1 MNTFKI
7 ILILTVSIIAPRV
20 LWGNDAGVTFIGP
33 SNYIPRLDLPQNIP
47 LHSADSCKDC
57 HQEIYDQWRESM
69 HSKSSTNPIFQA
81 CWTVRNNQPFC
92 SNCHFPMLE
101 QKPKILRG
109 FKETGPLPFVAI
121 KNKDFDTML
130 IKEGVTCV
138 VCHLRNKTLYGPR
151 EIKEGEAPHPVKYDP
166 SFQKSEFCY
175 TCHSWGF
182 PRARVNQTCST
193 SDEYK
198 MSERKETCQDCH
210 MSRKEGFASLGRP
223 KRVYGMHDQKSSRS
237 PEELRNAL
245 KIELK
250 MGKDTYKPGDKVKAE
265 IKVTNTGAGHR
276 VPTG

>member
-1 MNTFKI
+1 MNRLKI
-7 ILILTVSIIAPRV
+7 ILVFVVGISASRV
-20 LWGNDAGVTFIGP
+20 LVGNDAGVTFIGP

-69 HSKSSTNPIFQA
+69 HSKSSTNPVFQA
-81 CWTVRNNQPFC
+81 CWTVRNNPPFC

-109 FKETGPLPFVAI
+109 F
-121 KNKDFDTML
+121 ML

-151 EIKEGEAPHPVKYDP
+151 EIKEGEAPHPVRYDP

-182 PRARVNQTCST
+182 PRARIKQTCST

-210 MSRKEGFASLGRP
+210 MSKKEGFASLGRP
-223 KRVYGMHDQKSSRS
+223 KHIYGMHDQKSSRN
-237 PEELRNAL
+237 PEELRQAL
-245 KIELK
+245 KVELK
-250 MGKDTYKPGDKVKAE
+250 TERDTYKPGDKLKAE
-265 IKVTNTGAGHR
+265 IRITNTGAGHR

>member
-1 MNTFKI
+1 M
-7 ILILTVSIIAPRV
+7 LTLKTISVLAVSIIIPCV

-33 SNYIPRLDLPQNIP
+33 SNYIPRLELPAGIP

-81 CWTVRNNQPFC
+81 CWTVKNNPPFC

-121 KNKDFDTML
+121 KNRDFDTML

-138 VCHLRNKTLYGPR
+138 VCHLRNKIMYGPR
-151 EIKEGEAPHPVKYDP
+151 KIKEGEAPHPVKYDP
-166 SFQKSEFCY
+166 SFQTSEFCY

-182 PRARVNQTCST
+182 PRARIKQTCST

-198 MSERKETCQDCH
+198 MSGKKETCQDCH
-210 MSRKEGFASLGRP
+210 MTRKEGLASLGRP
-223 KRVYGMHDQKSSRS
+223 KRIYGMHDQKSSRS
-237 PEELRNAL
+237 PEELRQAL
-245 KIELK
+245 KVELK
-250 MGKDTYKPGDKVKAE
+250 TERDTYKPGDKVKAE
-265 IKVTNTGAGHR
+265 IRVTNIGAGHR

>member
-7 ILILTVSIIAPRV
+7 ILILTVSIIASRV
-20 LWGNDAGVTFIGP
+20 LWGHDACVTFIGP
-33 SNYIPRLDLPQNIP
+33 SNYIPKLDLPQNIP

-69 HSKSSTNPIFQA
+69 HSKSSTSPVFQA
-81 CWTVRNNQPFC
+81 CWTVRNNPPFC

-121 KNKDFDTML
+121 KNREFDTML

-166 SFQKSEFCY
+166 SFQSSEFCY

-182 PRARVNQTCST
+182 PRARVKQTCYT
-193 SDEYK
+193 NDEYK
-198 MSERKETCQDCH
+198 
-210 MSRKEGFASLGRP
+210 
-223 KRVYGMHDQKSSRS
+223 
-237 PEELRNAL
+237 
-245 KIELK
+245 
-250 MGKDTYKPGDKVKAE
+250 
-265 IKVTNTGAGHR
+265 
-276 VPTG
+276 